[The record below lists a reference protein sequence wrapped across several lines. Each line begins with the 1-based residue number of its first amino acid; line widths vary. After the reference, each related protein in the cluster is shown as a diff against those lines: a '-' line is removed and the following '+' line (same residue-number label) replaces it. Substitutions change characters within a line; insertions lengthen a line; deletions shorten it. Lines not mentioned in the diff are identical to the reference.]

1 MALLSVNNLAIS
13 FRSGRNRVRAVSG
26 VDFSIHAGEMLA
38 LVGESGSG
46 KTVTALS
53 LLGLLPQPAAIL
65 ESGQALFGESDLFQL
80 TEKQWQDFRG
90 NRISMIFQEPMTALN
105 PVLTV
110 GYQIAE
116 VLRRHQNL
124 KGIALRM
131 RCLELIEQVGLPDP
145 GQRMKD
151 YPHQLSG
158 GMRQR
163 VMIAIA
169 LACQPQLLIADEPT
183 TALDVTVQA
192 QIMELLDRLR
202 KETGTAILFITHNLA
217 LVSEYADRVAVMYA
231 GQIVECA
238 PNQTLFAS
246 PAHPYTRMLLRAMP
260 QTVARGRQLATIEGT
275 VSGAESACHFA
286 ARCPLAKP
294 ECREKSPPEIL
305 LEDGH
310 FLRCYLAGERTPLP
324 EAAALHGDA
333 MAEMP
338 QADAVLQVRSLRV
351 SFPVKAGLFRRTV
364 ARVKAVD
371 GVNLT
376 LFPGETLALVGESG
390 CGKTTVGKALIRLL
404 PIDSGEIILA
414 GQAIENLSAAQ
425 LRPLRRKIQMIFQDP
440 FSSLNPR
447 LMIGE
452 SLEEGMLLQ
461 KIGDTADERLALQKK
476 LMRQV
481 GLDEKM
487 LTRYPHQ
494 FSGGQRQRI
503 VLARALALEPEV
515 IICDECTSALD
526 VSVQAQMLN
535 LLKEIQ
541 RQRQIAYLFITHD
554 LSVVSYLAD
563 RVAVMYLGKIVEQGR
578 MEEIFSSPAHPY
590 TRALLAAAPRL
601 DRNGV
606 PKIHLEGDVPNP
618 AAPPPGCPFHPRC
631 SQARETC
638 RQQSPLEVSLSPT
651 HFCCCHYPK
660 GRTNA

>member
-1 MALLSVNNLAIS
+1 MILLQVSNLAIS

-26 VDFSIHAGEMLA
+26 VDFAIHAGEMLA

-65 ESGQALFGESDLFQL
+65 ETGHAIFDKSDLFEL

-116 VLRRHQNL
+116 VLRRHQGL
-124 KGIALRM
+124 KGVALRR
-131 RCLELIEQVGLPDP
+131 RCLELLAQVGLPDP
-145 GQRMKD
+145 GQRLRD

-163 VMIAIA
+163 IMIAIA

-192 QIMELLDRLR
+192 QIMELLHRLR

-238 PNQTLFAS
+238 PNQRLFDS

-260 QTVARGRQLATIEGT
+260 QTLSRGRQLATIEGNASDNT
-275 VSGAESACHFA
+275 SACRFA
-286 ARCPLAKP
+286 TRCPLAEP
-294 ECREKSPPEIL
+294 ICREKDAPEIQL
-305 LEDGH
+305 DAGH
-310 FLRCYLAGERTPLP
+310 FLRCHLAGKCPPLP
-324 EAAALHGDA
+324 DAAIQEPVAGADSLLTAPALK
-333 MAEMP
+333 
-338 QADAVLQVRSLRV
+338 VCSLQV

-371 GVNLT
+371 GVSLT

-404 PIDSGEIILA
+404 PHDAGEIILA
-414 GQAIENLSAAQ
+414 EQHLENLSAAQ
-425 LRPLRRKIQMIFQDP
+425 LRPLRKNIQMIFQDP

-461 KIGDTADERLALQKK
+461 KIGSTAEERLALQKK
-476 LMRQV
+476 LLRQV
-481 GLDEKM
+481 GLEEKM
-487 LTRYPHQ
+487 LNRYPHQ

-503 VLARALALEPEV
+503 VLARALALEPDV

-541 RQRQIAYLFITHD
+541 RRHQIAYLFITHD

-578 MEEIFSSPAHPY
+578 MEEIFSSTAHPY

-601 DRNGV
+601 DRNGI

-631 SQARETC
+631 PQAQEAC
-638 RQQSPLEVSLSPT
+638 RQQIPPEVPISPT
-651 HFCCCHYPK
+651 HSCCCLFPLI
-660 GRTNA
+660 